1 MNSPT
6 SPICQAERINA
17 FLDGELPEA
26 DLESFERHLE
36 DCESCAMQL
45 QLRTASDDFWD
56 DTKRFLRSSNAA
68 LSGRDSWSGDASPS
82 SSKLALEQ
90 ATEHRPLTTLDLRS
104 DAADSHSDSPPLSF
118 LDPTDDP
125 HMLGRFGGYEISGVI
140 GSGGMGMVLKGWD
153 RSLDRYVAIKV
164 LHPSF
169 AGQSA
174 SRKRFAREAQA
185 AAAVLHD
192 NVIAIY
198 GVDQYND
205 VPYLVMPYIKGES
218 LQQRID
224 RSAPLS
230 IEEILAVTI
239 QIARGLAAAH
249 DQGLTHRD
257 IKPANILMPSSVSRV
272 IITDFGLARSADDA
286 SLTRSGVLAGTPQ
299 YMSPE
304 QAKDDPID
312 SRSDLFSLGSV
323 MYAMASGRPPFR
335 ADGAYAVLR
344 KITDKP
350 HRPLSQLRHDLPQW
364 LETTIDRLLAK
375 DPVARFQSAQSVAD
389 YLEDCLAH
397 LRQPTTTVLPKP
409 VAATGR
415 RPGKRTWTAAMIVG
429 IAVLVALFAFVFS
442 GPSSQPSERSQS
454 AAVNQPESQNI
465 QEPTA
470 VDVPTWD
477 FDDTELSSLEQDLER
492 LLIDTEA
499 SFPSLPAPLSE

>member
-1 MNSPT
+1 MNPPT
-6 SPICQAERINA
+6 SPICNTEQIKA
-17 FLDGELPEA
+17 FLDDELSA
-26 DLESFERHLE
+26 SQLEWFEQHLE
-36 DCESCAMQL
+36 NCESCAMEL
-45 QLRTASDDFWD
+45 QQRTADGDFWD
-56 DTKRFLRSSNAA
+56 DTKRFLRSSSSS
-68 LSGRDSWSGDASPS
+68 LSGRDSWSGDAIPS
-82 SSKLALEQ
+82 VTETSVLEK
-90 ATEHRPLTTLDLRS
+90 RVLTPFS
-104 DAADSHSDSPPLSF
+104 DAALTF

-140 GSGGMGMVLKGWD
+140 GSGGMGIVLKGWD
-153 RSLDRYVAIKV
+153 RSLDRFVAIKV

-198 GVDQYND
+198 GVDQYNG

-224 RSAPLS
+224 RSAPLPV
-230 IEEILAVTI
+230 EEILAVSI
-239 QIARGLAAAH
+239 QIARGLGAAH

-257 IKPANILMPSSVSRV
+257 IKPANILMPSSVARV

-304 QAKDDPID
+304 QAQDEPID

-335 ADGAYAVLR
+335 AEGAYAVLR

-350 HRPLSQLRHDLPQW
+350 HRPLSQLRHDLPKW
-364 LETTIDRLLAK
+364 FAATVDRLLEK
-375 DPVARFQSAQSVAD
+375 DPESRFQTAQSVAD

-409 VAATGR
+409 VATTRRRSSKRRVALAWGAAILVLSAIIAFLVAGPTS
-415 RPGKRTWTAAMIVG
+415 RPGDE
-429 IAVLVALFAFVFS
+429 
-442 GPSSQPSERSQS
+442 PSASQS
-454 AAVNQPESQNI
+454 SPTKSPSAQESDSTN
-465 QEPTA
+465 
-470 VDVPTWD
+470 VPAWD
-477 FDDTELSSLEQDLER
+477 FDDAELSSLEHELER
-492 LLIDTEA
+492 LLIDTDS
-499 SFPSLPAPLSE
+499 SFPDLLTPLTE